1 MTDKIIEFLGKLPA
15 AISGDIGLYVAL
27 GLCAAVFLIVLAVG
41 LGTQGAL
48 GKFRSLAAKAVKNPT
63 AANVNACMQKMPVKV
78 KKQYKRAMMTGVKP
92 SDLVSVDAA
101 VNTPYNKSA
110 LSVMSR
116 VTLLGALTAMCIGV
130 GITFALAQ
138 DAIEALT
145 KSGVIIACSA
155 LVGGLFASVCAIVSS
170 CSYKGAVKKYD
181 ALVDVLD
188 AAAAAVSQGEQ
199 ARQETKP
206 VYGDYTAPEPE
217 TAEPVRESAEQD
229 AYYVPDDG
237 DVSAQSLGQ
246 EEDAVIEETPVY
258 EQPVHVQSDFADEDI
273 APEETV
279 ISQPEP
285 QPAFVMPEPEPQPVE
300 QVVEREESPAPI
312 REEPVKETE
321 ENNAAKAA
329 AQKRLEELRAQREAQ
344 LKAQREA
351 AAQARATAQ
360 ANATMSA
367 SAENVIEQI
376 EQIDRNGAPL
386 PVMKEVA
393 MLLQKERAKPENKT
407 PEQQK
412 KLNEALSKLLKAMSA
427 ANKR

>member
-1 MTDKIIEFLGKLPA
+1 
-15 AISGDIGLYVAL
+15 
-27 GLCAAVFLIVLAVG
+27 
-41 LGTQGAL
+41 
-48 GKFRSLAAKAVKNPT
+48 
-63 AANVNACMQKMPVKV
+63 
-78 KKQYKRAMMTGVKP
+78 MTGVQ
-92 SDLVSVDAA
+92 
-101 VNTPYNKSA
+101 TCA
-110 LSVMSR
+110 LPI
-116 VTLLGALTAMCIGV
+116 C
-130 GITFALAQ
+130 
-138 DAIEALT
+138 
-145 KSGVIIACSA
+145 
-155 LVGGLFASVCAIVSS
+155 
-170 CSYKGAVKKYD
+170 
-181 ALVDVLD
+181 
-188 AAAAAVSQGEQ
+188 
-199 ARQETKP
+199 
-206 VYGDYTAPEPE
+206 
-217 TAEPVRESAEQD
+217 
-229 AYYVPDDG
+229 
-237 DVSAQSLGQ
+237 
-246 EEDAVIEETPVY
+246 
-258 EQPVHVQSDFADEDI
+258 
-273 APEETV
+273 
-279 ISQPEP
+279 
-285 QPAFVMPEPEPQPVE
+285 
-300 QVVEREESPAPI
+300 EESPAPI